1 MMGLCGGIVIVALRV
16 AYTGGHH
23 NGFFLL
29 WYCVCFFFSPLNPSP
44 VFARGDSDAEAAAAG
59 RGRGGRR
66 CRRRAHVWD
75 IYIYIYSGGIA
86 LSRTAS

>member
-29 WYCVCFFFSPLNPSP
+29 WYCVCFFFFTPQPLSCLRP
-44 VFARGDSDAEAAAAG
+44 
-59 RGRGGRR
+59 
-66 CRRRAHVWD
+66 RRAEGAGAD
-75 IYIYIYSGGIA
+75 GGAGAERTYGIYIY
-86 LSRTAS
+86 TAAASL

>member
-29 WYCVCFFFSPLNPSP
+29 WYCVCFFFFHPSTPLLSSP
-44 VFARGDSDAEAAAAG
+44 AAILTP
-59 RGRGGRR
+59 RP
-66 CRRRAHVWD
+66 RRAEGAGAD
-75 IYIYIYSGGIA
+75 GGAGAERTYGIYIY
-86 LSRTAS
+86 TAAASL